1 VRDSRYY
8 SRSLSQNQ
16 YSSIHRYPERLP
28 DFNLM
33 QKVYGIIREYGKIWR
48 RSKKGVN
55 TFLSIFTKL
64 ANVKK
69 SRVLKADSVEKKATI
84 RDEEEIVRR
93 SLTVSIYEG
102 IGAVIYALVI
112 QGVFFTKIALEF
124 GADAFTL
131 SLLLGIQY
139 LSQVFQLVVPT
150 LVTKLG
156 KRKPFVLVLVLIGR
170 CLWLTVLI
178 LAIFGVTR
186 RDLFVVI
193 VSCGFVCSALIGNA
207 WTSWMKDL
215 VPQRRMGTFFG
226 FRNLVH
232 SFVNLIFT
240 WVYSMILNRWPNRF
254 GIQWVL
260 GISVAAGFVSLV
272 VLAKQYE
279 PPIKEIQSVSFLK
292 LFRSNKDYQ
301 KLLTFGGSWNF
312 AILFSASFF
321 SYHQLENLKV
331 NFALIG
337 YLSMFTSLI
346 TMAFYWI
353 WGRIADKIGHK
364 NILRI
369 GIAIACF
376 TAIMWFFMTPE
387 TMGTLLWV
395 DAVTSALA
403 WSAINL
409 AIFTLPML
417 VGGESAI
424 VLVAFFGAVNGLFGF
439 IGSLAGGLLS
449 HWLVP
454 LTFTMGGLS
463 MQGIQFLFLGS
474 GLLRLGCLMLLNRV
488 SVVGHI
494 RLRTALFETMTNI
507 TRRGAKEQAEPSIAS
522 GIVEKIDGNRENL
535 PKNRGANE
543 ELSERTVVR
552 DKPT

>member
-1 VRDSRYY
+1 MNGDIGLTKKTSLWRKNSRT
-8 SRSLSQNQ
+8 
-16 YSSIHRYPERLP
+16 
-28 DFNLM
+28 
-33 QKVYGIIREYGKIWR
+33 V
-48 RSKKGVN
+48 
-55 TFLSIFTKL
+55 
-64 ANVKK
+64 
-69 SRVLKADSVEKKATI
+69 

-93 SLTVSIYEG
+93 SLAISIYEG
-102 IGAVIYALVI
+102 IGAVIYALVV

-139 LSQVFQLVVPT
+139 LSQVFQLIVPT
-150 LVTKLG
+150 MIARFG
-156 KRKPFVLVLVLIGR
+156 KRKPFVLTTVFLVR
-170 CLWLTVLI
+170 SLWLAILI
-178 LAIFGVTR
+178 LAIMGVTR
-186 RDLFVVI
+186 RDLFVII
-193 VSCGFVCSALIGNA
+193 VSCGFVCSALVGNA
-207 WTSWMKDL
+207 WTSWMRDL
-215 VPQRRMGTFFG
+215 VPQRRMGSFFG

-260 GISVAAGFVSLV
+260 GISVTAGFISLL
-272 VLAKQYE
+272 VLSRQHE
-279 PPIKEIQSVSFLK
+279 PPIKEIQSVSYLK

-301 KLLTFGGSWNF
+301 KLLVFGGCWNF
-312 AILFSASFF
+312 AILFSAPFF

-331 NFALIG
+331 NFAWIG
-337 YLSMFTSLI
+337 YLSMLTSLI

-353 WGRIADKIGHK
+353 WGRIADRIGHK
-364 NILRI
+364 NILRV

-376 TAIMWFFMTPE
+376 IAIMWFFMTPE

-409 AIFTLPML
+409 AVFTLPML

-439 IGSLAGGLLS
+439 IGSLVGGLLS
-449 HWLVP
+449 RWLVP
-454 LTFTMGGLS
+454 LTFTMGELN

-474 GLLRLGCLMLLNRV
+474 GVMRIGCLFLLKRV

-507 TRRGAKEQAEPSIAS
+507 TRRGAKEHTEPGLAS
-522 GIVEKIDGNRENL
+522 AIVETIDQKEANLGN
-535 PKNRGANE
+535 NRGGHE
-543 ELSERTVVR
+543 KLSERTVVR
-552 DKPT
+552 DQST